1 MNDDDMEFPK
11 ASPLSQSVERD
22 GRSVSIEIYD
32 DGAGKWLLEVVDEF
46 NNSAVWEG
54 VFDTDDMAL
63 KEALDTI
70 EEEGIQALIG
80 APPDTV

>member
-1 MNDDDMEFPK
+1 M
-11 ASPLSQSVERD
+11 ERD

-32 DGAGKWLLEVVDEF
+32 DGDGKWLLEVVDEF
-46 NNSAVWEG
+46 NNSTVWEG
-54 VFDTDDMAL
+54 AFDTDDMAL

-80 APPDTV
+80 LPPDTT

>member
-1 MNDDDMEFPK
+1 MNDDEREFPK
-11 ASPLSQSVERD
+11 ELPLSQSVERD

-46 NNSAVWEG
+46 NNSTAWED

-80 APPDTV
+80 SPTDTA